1 MAREYAQDATPTRE
15 YAAAP
20 AAQKFTPDADTVYSP
35 EGIPL
40 VTPSTQAAPSGA
52 AGTAA
57 NVMTDIVSAPIRG
70 AMATA
75 KPVADIAKW
84 AGFAEPNKALNQ
96 IDTGIKQ
103 QTGPISTG
111 ASFAGDVAGITS
123 LGSALT
129 KGAKVIPKLST
140 AAEWAASTPLKQS
153 ILGGAGIGTLQADP
167 NASDALTGAAT
178 GAAAGVIGHGLFSV
192 PGAFMAPA
200 LQRLKELEA
209 AGFSKAQ
216 IIKDTTI
223 GQLLGGGVQK
233 VENFL
238 NAIPFGGVAS
248 KINQGVKSLTSMAD
262 AEKAALTAQEKTGVD
277 ALNLTKDAEKL
288 RKEKELEAL
297 HSDLRGRLEG
307 FIDRRNTNLK
317 AEEGNFH
324 VPMINQA
331 LEHIGVKLDPKVTGT
346 DAIRFGQDAISK
358 AYDDALAKIGDV
370 HIGDKIANSLTKL
383 AEAKKKELGPDFG
396 NRFESDVNSLIN
408 KAGDTKLLT
417 SKQWQNSL
425 SDLGDK
431 SYDYITTG
439 TASEKEYGRALKEL
453 KDHWMDAI
461 EGQAGS
467 AELKAAND
475 AHSKFQAPQRAASY
489 LSSIKKEGEFSP
501 ENLLNAIKAGTS
513 TRRFA
518 GGRDDL
524 QQQATQSYKDMIAKR
539 DQYKKVHDDLKTQHE
554 TRVAK
559 DQELLS
565 QSHDLADRN
574 IKLRQDALKAK
585 TDVTKNQLTSLVK
598 ETESHPVGNYAENR
612 TLYNLGGMGALAGG
626 AYGIGHLTGMTPED
640 QAVMAGSLIAGT
652 RAGYSRPIQTLLKKL
667 ATAKRPE
674 LVQQAGQ
681 ALKQVAPM
689 GGLAAAENYT
699 QQEPPKGNLP
709 Q

>member
-1 MAREYAQDATPTRE
+1 MAREYAPEVKSSRE
-15 YAAAP
+15 YATEAP
-20 AAQKFTPDADTVYSP
+20 QTFTPDADTTYSP

-57 NVMTDIVSAPIRG
+57 NIMTDVVSAPIRG
-70 AMATA
+70 AMGAI
-75 KPVADIAKW
+75 KPVVDIAKW
-84 AGFAEPNKALNQ
+84 AGYKEPVKALEQ

-103 QTGPISTG
+103 QTGPISTAG
-111 ASFAGDVAGITS
+111 SFAGDIAGLTG
-123 LGSALT
+123 LGGVVT
-129 KGAKVIPKLST
+129 KGAKAVPQLKA
-140 AAEWAASTPLKQS
+140 AAEWAASTPLRQS
-153 ILGGAGIGTLQADP
+153 VLGGAGIGALQAEP
-167 NASDALTGAAT
+167 NASDALTGAVT
-178 GAAAGVIGHGLFSV
+178 GAAAGAVGTGLFKGL
-192 PGAFMAPA
+192 GAALSPA

-209 AGFSKAQ
+209 QGFSREQ

-223 GQLLGGGVQK
+223 GQLLGGGIQK

-238 NAIPFGGVAS
+238 NAIPFGGVAP
-248 KINQGVKSLTSMAD
+248 KINQGVKSLTAMAD

-277 ALNLTKDAEKL
+277 ALNLAKDAEKL

-297 HSDLRGRLEG
+297 HSDLKGRLEG
-307 FIDRRNTNLK
+307 FIDRRNANLK

-331 LEHIGVKLDPKVTGT
+331 LQHINVKLDPNVTGT

-370 HIGDKIANSLTKL
+370 RIGDDIVNSLKSL
-383 AEAKKKELGPDFG
+383 AEIKKKELGPDFG

-408 KAGDTKLLT
+408 KAGDTKLLS

-475 AHSKFQAPQRAASY
+475 AHAKFQAPQRAASY

-524 QQQATQSYKDMIAKR
+524 QQQATQAYKDMIAKR
-539 DQYKKVHDDLKTQHE
+539 DQYKKAHDSLKEQHE
-554 TRVAK
+554 ARVAK
-559 DQELLS
+559 DKELLD
-565 QSHDLADRN
+565 QSHDIAARN

-585 TDVTKNQLTSLVK
+585 TDVHKNQLSSMVK
-598 ETESHPVGNYAENR
+598 DVESHPVGNYAENR
-612 TLYNLGGMGALAGG
+612 TLYNLAGMGALAGG
-626 AYGIGHLTGMTPED
+626 GYGLGQLTGMSKED
-640 QAVMAGSLIAGT
+640 QALLAGSLVGGT
-652 RAGYSRPIQTLLKKL
+652 RLGYSRPIQTLLKKV
-667 ATAKRPE
+667 ATAQRPE

-699 QQEPPKGNLP
+699 APPPKEGGLP
-709 Q
+709 